1 MMIVDTCPSKE
12 VFENFVR
19 GSFEK
24 ARKRHGLP
32 EPEQLEDFP
41 VHRAVV
47 EGTVLST

>member
-41 VHRAVV
+41 VHRAVA

>member
-41 VHRAVV
+41 CTA
-47 EGTVLST
+47 LS